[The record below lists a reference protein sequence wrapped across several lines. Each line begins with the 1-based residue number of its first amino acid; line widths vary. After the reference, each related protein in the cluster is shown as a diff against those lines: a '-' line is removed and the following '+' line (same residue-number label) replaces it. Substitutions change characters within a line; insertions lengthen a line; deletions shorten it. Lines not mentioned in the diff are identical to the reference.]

1 MLKFLIVVIL
11 LNVSFLLR
19 KEVLKELVIS
29 SFVQDLFDHNVNA
42 NDVYTKYIKIDENI
56 ASDFTLDERK
66 QNVIAIINETR
77 TNKEDLGWLIP
88 KSEIRNIKNPKIFP
102 FTKKEHLSK
111 IALQFDHQDSTL
123 MDRIYVLTNDKEDE
137 ILQYF
142 LLNADKDAIQAFT
155 LFVKSENQ
163 AWFFGF

>member
-1 MLKFLIVVIL
+1 MRLLIFILFLSGIL
-11 LNVSFLLR
+11 VCCQEKQ
-19 KEVLKELVIS
+19 KEHTIS